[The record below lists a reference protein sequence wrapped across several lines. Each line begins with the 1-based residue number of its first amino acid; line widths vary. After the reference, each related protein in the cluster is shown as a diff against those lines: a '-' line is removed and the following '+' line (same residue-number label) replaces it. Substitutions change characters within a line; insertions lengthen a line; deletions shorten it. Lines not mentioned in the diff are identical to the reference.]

1 MIFKKGV
8 RSEKILCG
16 ELGGSKRK
24 KGILY
29 YFLDH
34 KTRKIAIGENCH
46 SQKVYDIFPIWQ
58 FVQEICHTYLLL
70 PTHLPGNY
78 EKVKVCHGK
87 ENNCDYCGPIVK
99 FYSV

>member
-1 MIFKKGV
+1 MLDLR
-8 RSEKILCG
+8 RSSVGNWEAVTEKRYSL
-16 ELGGSKRK
+16 L
-24 KGILY
+24 
-29 YFLDH
+29 FLDH

-70 PTHLPGNY
+70 PTHLPVNY
-78 EKVKVCHGK
+78 EQVKVCHGK